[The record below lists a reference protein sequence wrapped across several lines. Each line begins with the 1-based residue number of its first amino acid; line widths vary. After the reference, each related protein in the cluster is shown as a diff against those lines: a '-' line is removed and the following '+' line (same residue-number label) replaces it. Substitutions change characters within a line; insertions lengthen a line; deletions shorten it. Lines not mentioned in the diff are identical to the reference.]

1 MKTFEDWL
9 DVEQNTPVS
18 EKVRYFEYFVSKL
31 VSDPGFDPENNN
43 YSSQK
48 MMLLLFFLCN
58 SDVSL
63 FDLFD
68 NWHALPYGHVEADL
82 YDYIKKNKGE
92 FSFFVLD
99 RFKLTLKE

>member
-1 MKTFEDWL
+1 
-9 DVEQNTPVS
+9 
-18 EKVRYFEYFVSKL
+18 
-31 VSDPGFDPENNN
+31 
-43 YSSQK
+43 
-48 MMLLLFFLCN
+48 
-58 SDVSL
+58 L

-99 RFKLTLKE
+99 RFKLTLKD